1 MLMMK
6 IRLRYF
12 VCNEYVLLLL
22 NNMLLMNVEKLEKIF
37 ILVLIFVYDNNNMYV
52 NILNIGN
59 C

>member
-1 MLMMK
+1 M
-6 IRLRYF
+6 
-12 VCNEYVLLLL
+12 CNEYVLLLL

>member
-1 MLMMK
+1 MVK

>member
-1 MLMMK
+1 MMK